1 MKDLRG
7 IIKLSYV
14 IGQILIQG
22 VMYQL
27 YFLLYALRGVIV
39 LGVFPSLAAVFQSL
53 YNQLRHG
60 ENVKR
65 ENFEEYYKGYFK
77 IANQLGYTYLA
88 ILGFLWFDLRVSGT
102 FIHSTVLHFI
112 LLVFFVFA
120 LGTSLYVFPSLC
132 RYELTYKQYLQRSV
146 ILFLSNLVGT
156 LAMLVGVFAGTF
168 LVTLF
173 PILLFVAT
181 VPIYV
186 LPLIWFGMQGMERA
200 ESKVEEK

>member
-14 IGQILIQG
+14 IGQMLIQG
-22 VMYQL
+22 VIYQL

-65 ENFEEYYKGYFK
+65 ENFEEYYKDYFK

-102 FIHSTVLHFI
+102 FIHSAVLHFI

-120 LGTSLYVFPSLC
+120 LGTSLYVFPALC

>member
-14 IGQILIQG
+14 IGQTLIQG

-27 YFLLYALRGVIV
+27 YFLLYALRGVII

-53 YNQLRHG
+53 YNQIRHG
-60 ENVKR
+60 DELKR
-65 ENFEEYYKGYFK
+65 EAFQEYYKGYFK
-77 IANQLGYTYLA
+77 IANQLGYTFLA

-120 LGTSLYVFPSLC
+120 LGTSLYVFPALC
-132 RYELTYKQYLQRSV
+132 RYELTYKQYLQRTV

-156 LAMLVGVFAGTF
+156 LAMLVGVFVGTF
-168 LVTLF
+168 VVTIF
-173 PILLFVAT
+173 PILLFVST

-186 LPLIWFGMQGMERA
+186 LPIIWFGIQGMEKA
-200 ESKVEEK
+200 ERKVEEK

>member
-22 VMYQL
+22 ALYQL
-27 YFLLYALRGVIV
+27 YFLLYALRGVII

-53 YNQLRHG
+53 YNQIRHG
-60 ENVKR
+60 ESFKK
-65 ENFEEYYKGYFK
+65 EAFHQYYLDYFK
-77 IANQLGYTYLA
+77 IGNQLGYTYLA
-88 ILGFLWFDLRVSGT
+88 ILSFLWFDLRVSGT

-112 LLVFFVFA
+112 LLIFFIFA
-120 LGTSLYVFPSLC
+120 LGTSLYVFPALC
-132 RYELTYKQYLQRSV
+132 RYELTYKQYLQRSI

-156 LAMLVGVFAGTF
+156 VAMLVGVFVGTF
-168 LVTLF
+168 LVTIF
-173 PILLFVAT
+173 PILLFAAT

-186 LPLIWFGMQGMERA
+186 LPLVWFGIQGMEKA
-200 ESKVEEK
+200 ERKVEG